1 MKKIICIPIFFIF
14 ILTFCVP
21 INMEI
26 EASAETDREIILAYQ
41 EQKYIVKE
49 SEIIGDNTK
58 ILRLSNQDLLVKV
71 FKMGFTPSQALRY
84 VYPKLV
90 DWIDTVAREINTP
103 VQDAT
108 LDVRQGTPIVVEE
121 KAGVMVDSERL
132 MSLLFYQL
140 ATGCATICVNIPTIT
155 TNPVARA
162 EDIKSLTAE
171 KARFITYIN
180 GTNQEGRIHNIKQ
193 ATKSLNGKCL
203 LPNETLSFNSVVG
216 NTTSENGYALAKVIL
231 NGKYVEDYGGGVCQ
245 VATTLYNSA
254 LLAGLEV
261 VRVRPHT
268 LKVGYV
274 AGSFDAMVSYGGSDL
289 VIKNPY
295 PTSIFIYGEA
305 TDYDCKF
312 KIFGAPNEYEIKR
325 RAEIIDF
332 NSEEFPDI
340 SYKSE
345 GFLDYY
351 KDGILVNSKKI
362 RKDSYKK
369 VSV

>member
-1 MKKIICIPIFFIF
+1 MKKIICIPIFFIL
-14 ILTFCVP
+14 ILTFYVP
-21 INMEI
+21 IKMGI
-26 EASAETDREIILAYQ
+26 GARAETDREIILVYQ
-41 EQKYIVKE
+41 EQRYIIKE
-49 SEIIGDNTK
+49 SEIIGDNIK
-58 ILRLSNQDLLVKV
+58 RLGLSNQELLVKV
-71 FKMGFTPSQALRY
+71 FKMGFMPSQALMY
-84 VYPKLV
+84 VYPKLLGR
-90 DWIDTVAREINTP
+90 IDAVSENINTL
-103 VQDAT
+103 VKDAT
-108 LDVRQGTPIVVEE
+108 LDVSQGTPIVIEE
-121 KAGVMVDSERL
+121 KVGVMVDSERL

-140 ATGCATICVNIPTIT
+140 ATGCATISVNIPTTT
-155 TNPVARA
+155 TNPVVRA

-203 LPNETLSFNSVVG
+203 LPNEVLSFNSVVG
-216 NTTSENGYALAKVIL
+216 NTTSENGYMLAKVIL

-295 PTSIFIYGEA
+295 STPIFIYGEA
-305 TDYDCKF
+305 TDCDCLF

-332 NSEEFPDI
+332 NFEEFPEI